1 MIERLLPTSQTILSD
16 LMKNLILFLCISA
29 FPLVVRSQN
38 IQHNGWLFWSHQQK
52 LSKHWQI
59 SSDAQVRSADQAKYV
74 SNLLLRAG
82 LGYVLSDKQT
92 ILLGY
97 TYFGSWEK
105 ENGDFQYEPENRIY
119 QQYQLENKLFRIEI
133 TNRLRYEQRF
143 IKKTDHNVFAQR
155 FRHYIQLQIPIMTD
169 AEFKKGIYI
178 SIQNEIF
185 LNVQGRNKI
194 NHNLYDQNRVY
205 LGIGYRLSK
214 ELEIE
219 TGYLFRYQ
227 IEENENVR
235 NNIFQLLLRTSF

>member
-1 MIERLLPTSQTILSD
+1 
-16 LMKNLILFLCISA
+16 MKNLIVFLCISA
-29 FPLVVRSQN
+29 FPSVVRSQN
-38 IQHNGWLFWSHQQK
+38 IQYNGWLFWSHQQK

-59 SSDAQVRSADQAKYV
+59 SSDAQIRSANQAKYV

-82 LGYVLSDKQT
+82 LGYLLSDKQT

-105 ENGDFQYEPENRIY
+105 ENGDFQSEPENRIY
-119 QQYQLENKLFRIEI
+119 QQYQIENKVSRIQI

-143 IKKTDHNVFAQR
+143 IKRTNHNVFAQR
-155 FRHYIQLQIPIMTD
+155 FRHYIQLQIPIIAD
-169 AEFKKGIYI
+169 AEFKKGIYT

-185 LNVQGRNKI
+185 LNVQGKNKI
-194 NHNLYDQNRVY
+194 NHSLYNQNRAYAGV
-205 LGIGYRLSK
+205 GYRLSE

-219 TGYLFRYQ
+219 TGYMFRYQ
-227 IEENENVR
+227 IEADQNVR